1 MTYLSP
7 SVQQY
12 LNEAGETPLLT
23 PDQEHALALR
33 MHATTI
39 IDGKTVLTADASEA
53 RAQLVQ
59 ANLRLVVSVAS
70 KHTERGLELLDL
82 IQEGNTGLMRAS
94 EKFDIKKGFRFSTY
108 STWWIRQAI
117 TRALAEQTRLIR
129 LPVHVTE
136 TLHLVKR
143 VRTALLAETGNE
155 PSVAELAART
165 GLSEV
170 RIARALHTHDA
181 LSLDYDYGE
190 DGEPRLLSDTIA
202 AEEIDPDASVLQQ
215 QLRTD
220 LAAALAQLS
229 ERERAIL
236 QARYHDKL
244 TLEEAGRAHNLTRER
259 ARQIEKAALIKLRT
273 MPGAK
278 HLRSYLEVA

>member
-1 MTYLSP
+1 MIDP
-7 SVQQY
+7 SVLAY

-23 PDQEHALALR
+23 EAQEYALAQR
-33 MHATTI
+33 MHATELV
-39 IDGKTVLTADASEA
+39 DGICGLTADASEA
-53 RAQLVQ
+53 RAQLIV
-59 ANLRLVVSVAS
+59 ANLRLVASVAL
-70 KHTERGLELLDL
+70 KHTERGLDLADL
-82 IQEGNTGLMRAS
+82 IQEGNTGLMRAA
-94 EKFDIKKGFRFSTY
+94 EKFNVKKGFRFSTY
-108 STWWIRQAI
+108 ATWWIRQAI

-143 VRTALLAETGNE
+143 VRTALLVETGHE

-181 LSLDYDYGE
+181 FSLDYDYGE
-190 DGEPRLLSDTIA
+190 DGEPHLLGDMIA

-215 QLRTD
+215 QLAQD
-220 LAAALAQLS
+220 LADALAQLS

-236 QARYHDKL
+236 QARYSDKL
-244 TLEEAGRAHNLTRER
+244 TLEEAGRAHGITRER
-259 ARQIEKAALIKLRT
+259 ARQLEKAALIKLRT
-273 MPGAK
+273 MPGAAQ
-278 HLRSYLEVA
+278 LRGYLEAA